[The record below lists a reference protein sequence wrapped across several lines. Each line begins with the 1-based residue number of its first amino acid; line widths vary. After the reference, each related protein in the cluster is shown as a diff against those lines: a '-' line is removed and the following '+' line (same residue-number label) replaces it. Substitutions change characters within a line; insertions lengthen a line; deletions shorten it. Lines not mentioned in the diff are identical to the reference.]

1 MMVVLKAMGMESDQ
15 EAVQLIGTEDDILEI
30 LSPTLEEPYN
40 MGIYTQDQ
48 VFLGSFFL
56 LVSLTC
62 L

>member
-30 LSPTLEEPYN
+30 LSQTLEEPYN

-48 VFLGSFFL
+48 VPLALSCASVTRG
-56 LVSLTC
+56 
-62 L
+62 

>member
-40 MGIYTQDQ
+40 MGIYTQEQ
-48 VFLGSFFL
+48 VRH
-56 LVSLTC
+56 
-62 L
+62 